1 MLRQRVLS
9 AILLLP
15 PVLVVTYLGGV
26 WFLGTVAL
34 AALISG
40 YEFVR
45 MSRHAGHALSLPL
58 VLGLIGV
65 LLLAVGGP
73 PTAVD
78 LTRLGL
84 VAALVLGFAWQVF
97 LPEDRRSLTD
107 WGLTLAGGLYL
118 GVLPGYLIALRDL
131 PGGFGWA
138 MWVLLG
144 TWANDTG
151 AYFVGKNL
159 GRHKFSPRLSPHK
172 TWEGS
177 IGGWL
182 SCLAVSLTLGSV
194 LQTPLW
200 QAALLGAALG
210 PFATLGDLSVSFL
223 KRQISVKDTGNLIP
237 GHGGMLDRLDS
248 LLFSAVTVYYWAVWR
263 T

>member
-9 AILLLP
+9 ALLLLP
-15 PVLVVTYLGGV
+15 PVLVATYLGGL
-26 WFLGTVAL
+26 WFLGAVAL

-45 MSRHAGHALSLPL
+45 MSRHAGYAPSLWL
-58 VLGLIGV
+58 LLGLVGV

-73 PTAVD
+73 PTVVD
-78 LTRLGL
+78 LIRLGL
-84 VAALVLGFAWQVF
+84 VAALVLGFAWQVL
-97 LPEDRRSLTD
+97 LPDNRRSLVD

-118 GVLPGYLIALRDL
+118 GVLAGYLISLRDL

-138 MWVLLG
+138 MWMFLG

-151 AYFVGKNL
+151 AYMVGKSL
-159 GRHKFSPRLSPHK
+159 GRRKFSPQLSPHK

-182 SCLAVSLTLGSV
+182 SCLVVSLVLGAV
-194 LQTPLW
+194 LEMPLW
-200 QAALLGAALG
+200 RAAMLGIALG
-210 PFATLGDLSVSFL
+210 PMATLGDLAVSFL
-223 KRQISVKDTGNLIP
+223 KRQVGVKDTSNLIP
-237 GHGGMLDRLDS
+237 GHGGMLDRVDS
-248 LLFSAVTVYYWAVWR
+248 LLFSAVTVYYWVVWSS
-263 T
+263 